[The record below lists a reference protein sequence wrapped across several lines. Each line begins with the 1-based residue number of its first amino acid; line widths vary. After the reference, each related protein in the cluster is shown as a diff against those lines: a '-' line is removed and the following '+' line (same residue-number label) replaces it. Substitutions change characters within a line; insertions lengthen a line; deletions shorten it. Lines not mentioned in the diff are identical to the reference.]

1 MIRVAVLDD
10 IKYINDLGKE
20 YYPNFTNIYNLLDY
34 INNPNYIVLV
44 SIFESINGFL
54 IAYKNIDYIELLFI
68 IVDNNNRRSGIGTS
82 LLNRLIEITNKD
94 ILLEVD
100 NQNIEAI
107 NLYKK
112 LNFQV
117 INIRKKYYSNGNDAF
132 IMKLVKNEE

>member
-10 IKYINDLGKE
+10 IKYINDLGMI
-20 YYPNFTNIYNLLDY
+20 YYPNFTNIYNLVDY

-44 SIFESINGFL
+44 SIFENINGFL

-100 NQNIEAI
+100 NQNIKAI